1 MQKAVLIFQTKS
13 QLSLTLE
20 KVMMQPHEQ
29 SSIDRRIGS
38 VHSVRNALIP
48 RPLIRALGYGGHML
62 LCVSGSLLPLT
73 YAQASVSCAPS
84 VSSMHVC
91 SILAASDNTYTDQTF
106 TSTVNVTSAGP
117 TGAPGSPGVSGS
129 PLTLQFNQANGSGNI
144 VTTTSGSGI
153 VASSI
158 GGPGGAPGSS
168 DGWPGNGGGVGGVID
183 ISNSGQFVVTTSDN
197 QGHGIRAI
205 SQGGVGST
213 ASDKSS
219 GNGMPGGT
227 GGSGKA
233 VTVTL
238 NDGASVST
246 TGQES
251 NAILAQSLGNVAG
264 SGNETS
270 LDFGGH
276 GAYATGALGGFGGP
290 ITATV
295 NEGASLSTSGANSNG
310 VVAINR
316 GSTGGTG
323 ASVFGGLGGGTGG
336 DGGSGGDSGVTSIT
350 SDGSITTTGNASM
363 GIVVQSSGGNGG
375 DGGFATGALED
386 TAGQPGVAGKAGA
399 ITVTNN
405 GSITTSG
412 AYSSG
417 ILAQSFAGSGGV
429 GGSASGSLFYDQG
442 GSAPA
447 STNGGTVNI
456 NLGGDIT
463 TRGDNSQAVIAQS
476 IGGKGG
482 MGGDAGGMI
491 HTEAGDGGVGGGGGS
506 ATVTAPLNSGLHI
519 NTQGQSSHGIVAQ
532 SVGGGGGMGGAA
544 NAAGV
549 NTANAIGGQGGTGG
563 NGGTAEV
570 NVMNNISDATPAILT
585 SGPGAFGILSQ
596 SVGGGGGAGGGA
608 YSVSAGMLADVS
620 SAVGGAGGDGGH
632 GGNADATL
640 NWFTLQT
647 GSPSAQNST
656 LAADS
661 IGVAVQ
667 SIGGGGGQGGSG
679 AALAYAI
686 ALPLPDEEPAA
697 NVTFAG
703 AFAVGGAGGKGGD
716 GGSATAS
723 VRYGSTVSTYGD
735 GSLGVKVQSIG
746 GGGGH
751 GGDSSALAAS
761 IGYGIKNKYIKDI
774 NPQTNA
780 VNISV
785 AVGGAGGDG
794 GQGGNATLVGLGDND
809 GSNVSTVSTHGEE
822 ATAVLVQSIGGGGGN
837 AGTGNAKVQSYATS
851 QNLDLTMSVGATGG
865 SGGAGGTAKALI
877 DNTGKIVTYGDGSK
891 GLVVQSIGGGGG
903 TGTGSSIDLSGLS
916 DWVNAVAGG
925 AEPDDPDNPDEG
937 GGNNDDGG
945 GGDAISASLSHTRTI
960 TVGAQGGTGGNGGQ
974 ATVEHNA
981 FSSIQTYGVD
991 APGIVAQSIGGGGGL
1006 GGSAAAK
1013 AEASAS
1019 TSSAFARLGDDD
1031 LSVSV
1036 KVNSTLNVGGTNG
1049 ASGSG
1054 GSVDVQSYG
1063 TIGTV
1068 GDHSPGIIAQSVGA
1082 GGGRGAIA
1090 TSGVQANG
1098 QLSNS
1103 LKSIAASLA
1112 LDNSVNLGYTV
1123 DEQIEVNPESTSL
1136 GDGGVVTASLNGSH
1150 ITTGQ
1155 ASQADGQA
1163 NNGFQSVGILAQSI
1177 GGGGGMAIDGTP
1189 GVQAT
1194 AKLGAA
1200 VTGQVFSPAGFGSVN
1215 FGNGGAVNLNALNAP
1230 TAGDITTYG
1239 DAAHGVFLQ
1248 SVGGGGGVF
1257 SAGSSQMAAG
1267 GGDGR
1272 KVTVGLGFIPGIRSP
1287 TQVNTYGG
1295 DGGAVSADFGAKE
1308 VTLKTY
1314 GHGAFGLL
1322 AQSIGGGGGTVAVA
1336 PGVVTD
1342 ISYFGAMTGQNAG
1355 MSGASGNGGTVTV
1368 NMTNT
1373 SSSITTSGVGAHGI
1387 MAQSVGGGGGL
1398 IGNYRAGDM
1407 PVISGNLSTIIPA
1420 SGSGNG
1426 GNINITAS
1434 GTITTTGAGAMG
1446 ILAQSVGG
1454 GGGLV
1459 ANEGSVFAGSTSFQS
1474 NGQSTGGG
1482 GNINIDLPQA
1492 NITALGQNSV
1502 GVWAQSIG
1510 ASERGSM
1517 TVNVGS
1523 DTTSSTITGGDGKGA
1538 TDEDGGAGIV
1548 FVYGG
1553 NNQVN
1558 ISAGSSVQAVSGVAI
1573 KAVNG
1578 AATVNNQGTLNG
1590 NLLVN
1595 VTEESSA
1602 ASAATSAARA
1612 GSITS
1617 APSISLSNYGTFSE
1631 ANQVQGNIVNQ
1642 GDVYIGK
1649 RASNDTLHV
1658 TGDFIQGSQGALY
1671 VGTDFVAR
1679 AADLL
1684 SVDGHAKLDGK
1695 VNVVAST
1702 LMPNREL
1709 TYLQAGTL
1717 TPSAAVQGESALF
1730 AYRTRQIG
1738 NALAVTVD
1746 AAKFNEISNSY
1757 GVGSNLR
1764 AMGEHLQDIWDRGS
1778 SQELGAMYA
1787 ALNRSAGQGSASYAN
1802 ALNDLSP
1809 GVLAAPAALKQA
1821 NMVAFSNS
1829 LMSCPN
1835 YVGTGTQMAERDCV
1849 WGRITGNSTRMDGSG
1864 GTPGLKSEGVTYQMG
1879 TQRNIAPNWY
1889 VGVAGAYE
1897 NNTIRS
1903 DGRRQS
1909 IKGDTG
1915 YLGVSLKYEDGPWA
1929 FSGALTGSYGSF
1941 DNTRS
1946 SPLMGA
1952 QADSN
1957 SHVTSIAQRLRASYT
1972 HAMDNSYI
1980 KPLVDLD
1987 VIHTR
1992 MSSFDESGAGALNLH
2007 VEGVSKW
2014 TAIISPAV
2022 EFGGRFDLK
2031 NGYTVRPYAS
2041 VGMSLSSTGK
2051 WDTRAR
2057 FASAP
2062 DGTDLFKSTL
2072 NTGRVFGQI
2081 SGGVQLLSK
2090 NGMDVRLQYDGLLS
2104 SKVRSHSASLKASW
2118 QF

>member
-1 MQKAVLIFQTKS
+1 MHELPVLIPYRKS
-13 QLSLTLE
+13 QLPLYIG
-20 KVMMQPHEQ
+20 KIMMQTHEQ
-29 SSIDRRIGS
+29 NRTHSGNDY
-38 VHSVRNALIP
+38 VNSVRKTLVL
-48 RPLIRALGYGGHML
+48 RPLNHALGYSGRLL
-62 LCVSGSLLPLT
+62 LCVSGSLLPLAH
-73 YAQASVSCAPS
+73 AQASVSCSPPGS
-84 VSSMHVC
+84 GLQVC
-91 SILAASDNTYTDQTF
+91 SILADSDNTYVDQTF
-106 TSTVNVTSAGP
+106 TSTLNVTSVGQN
-117 TGAPGSPGVSGS
+117 GAPAVEYPQAGEPGA
-129 PLTLQFNQANGSGNI
+129 PITLQFNQGAGAGNI
-144 VTTTSGSGI
+144 VNTNSGGGIYASSTGGLGGAANVNGGSG
-153 VASSI
+153 
-158 GGPGGAPGSS
+158 
-168 DGWPGNGGGVGGVID
+168 GGGGIGGVIN
-183 ISNSGQFVVTTSDN
+183 ISNNGRFVVTTSGS
-197 QGHGIRAI
+197 QAHGIEAI
-205 SQGGVGST
+205 SKGGVGS
-213 ASDKSS
+213 AANNRSS
-219 GNGMPGGT
+219 GNGSPGGT

-238 NDGASVST
+238 NEGASVST
-246 TGQES
+246 RDYES
-251 NAILAQSLGNVAG
+251 HAILVQSLGDVAG
-264 SGNETS
+264 AGNETS
-270 LDFGGH
+270 LIAGGH
-276 GAYATGALGGFGGP
+276 GAFATGALGGFGGA
-290 ITATV
+290 ITVTV
-295 NEGASLSTSGANSNG
+295 NEGANLSTSGPNANG
-310 VVAINR
+310 IVAINR
-316 GSTGGTG
+316 GSTGGMG

-336 DGGSGGDSGVTSIT
+336 AGGAGGDSGATTIT
-350 SDGSITTTGNASM
+350 SDGNIRTASNSSM
-363 GIVVQSSGGNGG
+363 GIVVQSTGGNGG
-375 DGGFATGALED
+375 AGGFATGALED
-386 TAGQPGVAGKAGA
+386 TAGPPGVAGKAGD
-399 ITVTNN
+399 ITVTHN
-405 GSITTSG
+405 GSITTMG
-412 AYSSG
+412 KYSFG
-417 ILAQSFAGSGGV
+417 ILAQSFAGSGGI

-447 STNGGTVNI
+447 STNGGKINF

-463 TRGDNSQAVIAQS
+463 TVGDNSQAVVAQS
-476 IGGKGG
+476 IGGDGG

-491 HTEAGDGGVGGGGGS
+491 HTDGGDGGIGGGGGS
-506 ATVTAPLNSGLHI
+506 VTVTAPLNSGMHI

-549 NTANAIGGQGGTGG
+549 NTANAVGGQGGAGG

-570 NVMNNISDATPAILT
+570 NVMNNISDTTPAILT
-585 SGPGAFGILSQ
+585 SGPGAFGIISQ

-608 YSVSAGMLADVS
+608 FSISAGMLADVS
-620 SAVGGAGGDGGH
+620 TAVGGAGGDGGN
-632 GGNADATL
+632 GGSADATL

-661 IGVAVQ
+661 IGVSVQ

-679 AALAYAI
+679 AALAYAV
-686 ALPLPDEEPAA
+686 AVPLPDEDPQA

-703 AFAVGGAGGKGGD
+703 SFAVGGSGGNGGD

-723 VRYGSTVSTYGD
+723 ILNGSTVSTYGD

-761 IGYGIKNKYIKDI
+761 VGYGIKNRYIKDI
-774 NPQTNA
+774 TPQTNA
-780 VNISV
+780 VNISM
-785 AVGGAGGDG
+785 AVGGAGGNG
-794 GQGGNATLVGLGDND
+794 GQGGNASLIGLGDNT
-809 GSNVSTVSTHGEE
+809 NTNATTVSTHGDE

-837 AGTGNAKVQSYATS
+837 AGTGNAQVQSYATS
-851 QNLDLTMSVGATGG
+851 QNLDLAMSVGATGG
-865 SGGAGGTAKALI
+865 SGGVGGTAKALI
-877 DNTGKIVTYGDGSK
+877 DNSGRIVTWGDGSK

-903 TGTGSSIDLSGLS
+903 TGTGSSIDLSGLT
-916 DWVNAVAGG
+916 DWVNAVTGG
-925 AEPDDPDNPDEG
+925 DDPDGPDEP
-937 GGNNDDGG
+937 G
-945 GGDAISASLSHTRTI
+945 GGDNGGDDDSVQASLSHTRKITI
-960 TVGAQGGTGGNGGQ
+960 GAKGGSGGAGGQ

-981 FSSIQTYGVD
+981 SSSIQTHGVD
-991 APGIVAQSIGGGGGL
+991 APGIVVQSIGGGGGL

-1013 AEASAS
+1013 AATAGASS
-1019 TSSAFARLGDDD
+1019 QSALARLGDSD
-1031 LSVSV
+1031 LNVSI
-1036 KVNSTLNVGGTNG
+1036 KVNSTLNIGGANG
-1049 ASGSG
+1049 SYGNG
-1054 GSVDVQSYG
+1054 GGVNVQSYG
-1063 TIGTV
+1063 AITTAA
-1068 GDHSPGIIAQSVGA
+1068 DHSPGIMAQSVGA

-1090 TSGVQANG
+1090 TSGVEANG
-1098 QLSNS
+1098 KLSSS
-1103 LKSIAASLA
+1103 LESIAASLA
-1112 LDNSVNLGYTV
+1112 LGNTVNLGYTV
-1123 DEQIEVNPESTSL
+1123 NEQINIFGNSESF
-1136 GDGGVVTASLNGSH
+1136 GDGGAVSASLNGSS

-1155 ASQADGQA
+1155 ASQVNTQA
-1163 NNGFQSVGILAQSI
+1163 NNGFQSFGMLAQSI
-1177 GGGGGMAIDGTP
+1177 GGGGGVAVDGTP

-1194 AKLGAA
+1194 ATLGAA
-1200 VTGQVFSPAGFGSVN
+1200 PVGELVPMILSSWMN
-1215 FGNGGAVNLNALNAP
+1215 FGNGGAVNLNAPNAD
-1230 TAGDITTYG
+1230 TAANITTYG
-1239 DAAHGVFLQ
+1239 DAAHGIFLQ

-1257 SAGSSQMAAG
+1257 SAGSSQMQAG
-1267 GGDGR
+1267 GGIGR
-1272 KVTVGLGFIPGIRSP
+1272 KVVVGLGFNPGSN
-1287 TQVNTYGG
+1287 VSYYGVRVEG
-1295 DGGAVSADFGAKE
+1295 GLGGAVTADLAAKAL
-1308 VTLKTY
+1308 TLKTY

-1336 PGVVTD
+1336 PGVATEV
-1342 ISYFGAMTGQNAG
+1342 SYFGDTAGQI
-1355 MSGASGNGGTVTV
+1355 SGVGGNGGTVTV
-1368 NMTNT
+1368 NMTNA
-1373 SSSITTSGVGAHGI
+1373 SSTITTSGVGAHGI

-1398 IGNYRAGDM
+1398 IGNYRAGDV
-1407 PVISGNLSTIIPA
+1407 PVISGNLSTGSQA
-1420 SGSGNG
+1420 SGSGAG

-1434 GTITTTGAGAMG
+1434 GTITTSGAGAMG

-1459 ANEGSVFAGSTSFQS
+1459 ANEGNVFAGSTSFQS
-1474 NGQSTGGG
+1474 NGHSNGAG

-1492 NITALGQNSV
+1492 NISALGQNSV

-1510 ASERGSM
+1510 ATGRGSM

-1523 DTTSSTITGGDGKGA
+1523 DTTISNITGGGGKGT

-1578 AATVNNQGTLNG
+1578 SATVNNKGALNG
-1590 NLLVN
+1590 NLLN
-1595 VTEESSA
+1595 VTQASSA
-1602 ASAATSAARA
+1602 NSITSSTASADSV
-1612 GSITS
+1612 TS
-1617 APSISLSNYGTFSE
+1617 APSIFLSNYGTFSG
-1631 ANQVQGNIVNQ
+1631 ANLLQGDIVNH
-1642 GDVYIGK
+1642 GDVFIGK
-1649 RASNDTLHV
+1649 RASNDTLRV
-1658 TGDFIQGSQGALY
+1658 TGDFTQGSQGALY

-1695 VNVVAST
+1695 INVVAST

-1717 TPSAAVQGESALF
+1717 TPSATVQGESALF
-1730 AYRTRQIG
+1730 MYRTREIG

-1746 AAKFNEISNSY
+1746 AAKFNEISSAY
-1757 GVGSNLR
+1757 GIGSNLH
-1764 AMGEHLQDIWDRGS
+1764 ALGEHLQDIWDRGS
-1778 SQELGAMYA
+1778 SEELGAMYA

-1835 YVGTGTQMAERDCV
+1835 YVGTGTQMGERDCV
-1849 WGRITGNSTRMDGSG
+1849 WGRITGNSTRMDGSA
-1864 GTPGLKSEGVTYQMG
+1864 GTPGLKSEGVTYQIG

-1957 SHVTSIAQRLRASYT
+1957 SHVTSFAQRLRASYT
-1972 HAMDNSYI
+1972 HAMDNAYI

-2062 DGTDLFKSTL
+2062 NGTDLFTSTL

-2081 SGGVQLLSK
+2081 SGGVQLLHK
-2090 NGMDVRLQYDGLLS
+2090 NGMDVRVQYDGLLS